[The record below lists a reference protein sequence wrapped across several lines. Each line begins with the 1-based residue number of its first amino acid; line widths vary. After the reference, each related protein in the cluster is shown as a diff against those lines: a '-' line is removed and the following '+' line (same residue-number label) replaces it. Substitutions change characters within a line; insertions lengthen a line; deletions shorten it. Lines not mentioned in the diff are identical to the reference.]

1 MKGLLAKKLGMTQ
14 IFKEG
19 KAIPVTVLKA
29 GPCYVVDKRTPEKDG
44 YAAIVLGFE
53 EVKEKLV
60 NKPLLGIFKKRNLK
74 PLRFL
79 KEVRVEP
86 EELEKYEVGQV
97 IGPDVF
103 QVGELVDVT
112 GTSKGRGFQ
121 GGVKRHGFRGFPDS
135 HGSRY
140 HRAGGSIG
148 SSTFPG
154 RVFKGKTMP
163 GHMGNERI
171 TVQNLEIVEIDTE
184 NNLILVKGAVP
195 GSVNSLVF
203 VKQAVKAVV

>member
-19 KAIPVTVLKA
+19 EAIPVTVLKA
-29 GPCYVVDKRTPEKDG
+29 GPCYVVDKRTPERDG

-53 EVKEKLV
+53 EVKGKRV
-60 NKPLLGIFKKRNLK
+60 NKPLLGVFKKRNLK
-74 PLRFL
+74 PLRYL

-86 EELEKYEVGQV
+86 EELEKFEIGQI
-97 IGPDVF
+97 IGPDIF
-103 QVGELVDVT
+103 EVGELVDVT
-112 GTSKGRGFQ
+112 GRSKGRGFQ

-148 SSTFPG
+148 STTFPG

-163 GHMGNERI
+163 GHMGDEQVTI
-171 TVQNLEIVEIDTE
+171 QNLEIVEINPEE
-184 NNLILVKGAVP
+184 NLLLIKGAVP
-195 GSVNSLVF
+195 GAVNSLVF

>member
-1 MKGLLAKKLGMTQ
+1 MKGLLAKKIGMTQ
-14 IFKEG
+14 VFKEG

-53 EVKEKLV
+53 EVKESRL
-60 NKPLLGIFKKRNLK
+60 NKPMLGIFKKRNLK
-74 PLRFL
+74 PVRFL
-79 KEVRVEP
+79 KEVRVEA
-86 EELEKYEVGQV
+86 EELANYEIGQV
-97 IGPDVF
+97 IGPEIF
-103 QVGELVDVT
+103 EVGELVDVT
-112 GTSKGRGFQ
+112 GKSKGRGFQ

-148 SSTFPG
+148 STTFPG

-163 GHMGNERI
+163 GHMGDEKVTI
-171 TVQNLEIVEIDTE
+171 QNLEVVEVDKE
-184 NNLILVKGAVP
+184 NNLLLLAGAVP
-195 GSVNSLVF
+195 GSVNSVVF
-203 VKQAVKAVV
+203 IKQAVKAVV

>member
-19 KAIPVTVLKA
+19 EAIPVTVLKA
-29 GPCYVVDKRTPEKDG
+29 GPCYVVDKRTPERDG

-53 EVKEKLV
+53 EVKEKRV
-60 NKPLLGIFKKRNLK
+60 NKPLLGVFKKRNLK
-74 PLRFL
+74 PLRYL

-86 EELEKYEVGQV
+86 EELEKFEIGQI
-97 IGPDVF
+97 IGPDIF
-103 QVGELVDVT
+103 EVGELVDVT
-112 GTSKGRGFQ
+112 GRSKGRGFQ

-148 SSTFPG
+148 STTFPG

-163 GHMGNERI
+163 GHMGDEQVTI
-171 TVQNLEIVEIDTE
+171 QNLEIVEINPEE
-184 NNLILVKGAVP
+184 NLLLIKGAVP
-195 GSVNSLVF
+195 GAVNSLVF

>member
-1 MKGLLAKKLGMTQ
+1 MKGLLARKVGMTQ
-14 IFKEG
+14 IYKEG

-29 GPCYVVDKRTPEKDG
+29 GPCYVVDKRTVEKDG
-44 YAAIVLGFE
+44 YAAIVIGFE
-53 EVKEKLV
+53 EVKEKRL
-60 NKPLLGIFKKRNLK
+60 NRPLLGIFKKRNLK
-74 PLRFL
+74 PLRYL
-79 KEVRVEP
+79 KEVRVNP
-86 EELEKYEVGQV
+86 EELDSYEIGQE
-97 IGPDVF
+97 IGPEIF

-112 GTSKGRGFQ
+112 GRTKGRGFQ

-163 GHMGNERI
+163 GHMGDEQVTI
-171 TVQNLEIVEIDTE
+171 QNLEVVEVDSE
-184 NNLILVKGAVP
+184 NKLLLVAGAVP
-195 GSVNSLVF
+195 GAVNSLVF
-203 VKQAVKAVV
+203 VKQAVKAVM